1 MGLHP
6 KIQRRLIDIIKHE
19 SKLRKK
25 QFIITTHSP
34 SIVSSFSKNSRLF
47 IEKKSNGDSCCY
59 ENLSIQAT
67 LTRMDSVIYPA
78 INVVCED
85 KTACCLIR
93 HSLNKFIPRDN
104 IRLVNVLEMGSANDV
119 YRFFKLTQ
127 KANESLRVPLPVCCI
142 LDGDM
147 KNKRDSN
154 QALKYPQQI
163 SLYFIDSDDPPEALL
178 LRSYLNENPN
188 ETLSY
193 HLDRSN
199 PHCLYEKCVE
209 QSLAATRD
217 EVRSLLIEQYANTA
231 SGKSFMQRLAIFI
244 NSHIENSV

>member
-1 MGLHP
+1 SATPVTLSQDVIEYLSYVLEETYSGAHKLGNHQNKASYSFNNQYSSFNSASGEDVLIYILTEIVDAKDKALILIDEIELGLHP

-93 HSLNKFIPRDN
+93 H
-104 IRLVNVLEMGSANDV
+104 
-119 YRFFKLTQ
+119 
-127 KANESLRVPLPVCCI
+127 C
-142 LDGDM
+142 
-147 KNKRDSN
+147 
-154 QALKYPQQI
+154 
-163 SLYFIDSDDPPEALL
+163 
-178 LRSYLNENPN
+178 
-188 ETLSY
+188 
-193 HLDRSN
+193 
-199 PHCLYEKCVE
+199 
-209 QSLAATRD
+209 
-217 EVRSLLIEQYANTA
+217 
-231 SGKSFMQRLAIFI
+231 
-244 NSHIENSV
+244 